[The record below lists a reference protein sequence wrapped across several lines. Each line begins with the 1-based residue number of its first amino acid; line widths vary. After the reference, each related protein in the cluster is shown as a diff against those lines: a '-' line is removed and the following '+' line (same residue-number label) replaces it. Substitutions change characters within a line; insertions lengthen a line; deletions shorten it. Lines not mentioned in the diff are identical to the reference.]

1 MAKEIPEHR
10 DILGRV
16 LAVGDYVAY
25 PDSNMMKLGKIE
37 KLNPKMI
44 KIQHGRSNRYL
55 TTWSVNK
62 YPKDTVKLEGP
73 DLVMYL
79 LKK

>member
-1 MAKEIPEHR
+1 MPKEIPEHR

-16 LAVGDYVAY
+16 LAVGDHVAY
-25 PDSNMMKLGKIE
+25 PDSNGLRLGKLD
-37 KLNPKMI
+37 KLNQKMVRVTT
-44 KIQHGRSNRYL
+44 GREWRSTL
-55 TTWSVNK
+55 NK
-62 YPKDTVKLEGP
+62 YPIDTVKLDGP

>member
-1 MAKEIPEHR
+1 MAKAIPEHR
-10 DILGRV
+10 DILDRV

-25 PDSNMMKLGKIE
+25 PDSNTMKMGKID
-37 KLNPKMI
+37 KLNQKMVRVTTG
-44 KIQHGRSNRYL
+44 KEWRS
-55 TTWSVNK
+55 TVNK

>member
-1 MAKEIPEHR
+1 MAKEIPEHK

-16 LAVGDYVAY
+16 LAVGDHVAY
-25 PDSNMMKLGKIE
+25 PDTNNLRLGRID
-37 KLNPKMI
+37 KLNPKMVRVNT
-44 KIQHGRSNRYL
+44 GRGWNPN
-55 TTWSVNK
+55 VNK
-62 YPKDTVKLEGP
+62 YPIDIVKLDGP

>member
-1 MAKEIPEHR
+1 MAKQIPEHK

-25 PDSNMMKLGKIE
+25 PDSNGLRLGKLD
-37 KLNPKMI
+37 KLNQKMVRVTTSR
-44 KIQHGRSNRYL
+44 GWRS
-55 TTWSVNK
+55 TVNK
-62 YPKDTVKLEGP
+62 YPIDTVKLDGP

>member
-1 MAKEIPEHR
+1 MAKEIPEHK

-25 PDSNMMKLGKIE
+25 PDSNGLRLGKLD
-37 KLNPKMI
+37 KLNQKMVRVTT
-44 KIQHGRSNRYL
+44 GREWRS
-55 TTWSVNK
+55 TVNK
-62 YPKDTVKLEGP
+62 YPIDTVKLDGP

>member
-16 LAVGDYVAY
+16 LNVGDHVAY
-25 PDSNMMKLGKIE
+25 PDSNSLRLGKID
-37 KLNPKMI
+37 KLNQKMVRVTTG
-44 KIQHGRSNRYL
+44 KEWRS
-55 TTWSVNK
+55 TVNK
-62 YPKDTVKLEGP
+62 YPTDTVKLDGP

>member
-1 MAKEIPEHR
+1 MPKEIPEHR

-25 PDSNMMKLGKIE
+25 PVSNGLRLGKLD
-37 KLNPKMI
+37 KLNQKMVRVTT
-44 KIQHGRSNRYL
+44 GREWRS
-55 TTWSVNK
+55 TVNK
-62 YPKDTVKLEGP
+62 YPVDTVKLDGP

>member
-1 MAKEIPEHR
+1 MAKEVPEHR
-10 DILGRV
+10 DILGRI
-16 LAVGDYVAY
+16 LNVGDYIAY
-25 PDSNMMKLGKIE
+25 PDSNQLKIGKVD

-44 KIQHGRSNRYL
+44 RVSTGREWRA
-55 TTWSVNK
+55 TVNK
-62 YPKDTVKLEGP
+62 YPTDTTKLDGP

>member
-1 MAKEIPEHR
+1 MAKAIPEHR
-10 DILGRV
+10 DILDRV

-25 PDSNMMKLGKIE
+25 PDSNSMKMGKID
-37 KLNPKMI
+37 KLNQKMI
-44 KIQHGRSNRYL
+44 RVTTGKEWRS
-55 TTWSVNK
+55 TVNK

>member
-1 MAKEIPEHR
+1 MPKEIPEHR

-25 PDSNMMKLGKIE
+25 PDSHGLRLGKLD
-37 KLNPKMI
+37 KLNQKMVRVTT
-44 KIQHGRSNRYL
+44 GREWRS
-55 TTWSVNK
+55 TVNK
-62 YPKDTVKLEGP
+62 YPIDTVKLDGP

>member
-1 MAKEIPEHR
+1 MPKEIPEHR

-16 LAVGDYVAY
+16 LAVGDHVAY
-25 PDSNMMKLGKIE
+25 PDSNGLRLGKLD
-37 KLNPKMI
+37 KLNQKMVRVTTG
-44 KIQHGRSNRYL
+44 KEWRS
-55 TTWSVNK
+55 TVNK
-62 YPKDTVKLEGP
+62 YPIDTVKLDGP

>member
-1 MAKEIPEHR
+1 MTKAVPEHR
-10 DILGRV
+10 DILNRV
-16 LAVGDYVAY
+16 LSVGDYVAY
-25 PDSNMMKLGKIE
+25 PDSNTMKMGKID
-37 KLNPKMI
+37 KLNQKMVRVTTG
-44 KIQHGRSNRYL
+44 KEWRS
-55 TTWSVNK
+55 TVNK

>member
-1 MAKEIPEHR
+1 MPKQIPEHK

-25 PDSNMMKLGKIE
+25 AESNAMRLGRID
-37 KLNPKMI
+37 KLNPKMVRVTT
-44 KIQHGRSNRYL
+44 GRGWNPNI
-55 TTWSVNK
+55 NK
-62 YPKDTVKLEGP
+62 YPIDTVKLDGP

>member
-10 DILGRV
+10 DLLGRV

-25 PDSNMMKLGKIE
+25 PVSNDLKLGKIE
-37 KLNPKMI
+37 KLSPKMV
-44 KIQHGRSNRYL
+44 KVQGR
-55 TTWSVNK
+55 WSINK
-62 YPKDTVKLEGP
+62 YPKDTVKLDGP

>member
-1 MAKEIPEHR
+1 MAKAVPKHR
-10 DILGRV
+10 DILNRI

-25 PDSNMMKLGKIE
+25 PDSNTMKMGKID
-37 KLNPKMI
+37 KLNQKMVRVTTG
-44 KIQHGRSNRYL
+44 KEWRS
-55 TTWSVNK
+55 TVNK
-62 YPKDTVKLEGP
+62 YPKDTVKLDGP

>member
-1 MAKEIPEHR
+1 MPKEIPEHR

-25 PDSNMMKLGKIE
+25 PDSNGLRLGKLD
-37 KLNPKMI
+37 KLNQKMVRVTT
-44 KIQHGRSNRYL
+44 GREWRS
-55 TTWSVNK
+55 TVNK
-62 YPKDTVKLEGP
+62 YPIDTVKLDGP

>member
-10 DILGRV
+10 DILNRV
-16 LAVGDYVAY
+16 LSVGDYVAY
-25 PDSNMMKLGKIE
+25 PDSNHLKMGKIE
-37 KLNPKMI
+37 KINPKMI
-44 KIQHGRSNRYL
+44 RIQGR
-55 TTWSVNK
+55 WSVNK

-73 DLVMYL
+73 DLVMHL

>member
-1 MAKEIPEHR
+1 MAKQIPEHR
-10 DILGRV
+10 DILDRV

-25 PDSNMMKLGKIE
+25 PDSNSMKMGKID
-37 KLNPKMI
+37 KLNQKMI
-44 KIQHGRSNRYL
+44 RVTTGKEWRS
-55 TTWSVNK
+55 TVNK

-73 DLVMYL
+73 DLLIYL

>member
-1 MAKEIPEHR
+1 MPKEIPEHR

-25 PDSNMMKLGKIE
+25 PDSNGLRMGKLD
-37 KLNPKMI
+37 KLNQKMVRVTT
-44 KIQHGRSNRYL
+44 GREWRS
-55 TTWSVNK
+55 TVNK
-62 YPKDTVKLEGP
+62 YPVDTVKLDGP

>member
-1 MAKEIPEHR
+1 MPKEIPEHK

-25 PDSNMMKLGKIE
+25 PDSNGLRLGKLD
-37 KLNPKMI
+37 KLNQKMVRVVT
-44 KIQHGRSNRYL
+44 GRQWRS
-55 TTWSVNK
+55 TVNK
-62 YPKDTVKLEGP
+62 YPIDTVKLDGP

>member
-1 MAKEIPEHR
+1 MPKEIPEHR

-25 PDSNMMKLGKIE
+25 PDSNGLRLGKLD
-37 KLNPKMI
+37 KLNQKMVRVATG
-44 KIQHGRSNRYL
+44 KAWRS
-55 TTWSVNK
+55 TVNK
-62 YPKDTVKLEGP
+62 YPIDTVKLDGP

>member
-1 MAKEIPEHR
+1 MPKEIPEHR
-10 DILGRV
+10 DILDRV

-25 PDSNMMKLGKIE
+25 PDSNTMKMGKID
-37 KLNPKMI
+37 KLNQKMVRVTT
-44 KIQHGRSNRYL
+44 GREWRS
-55 TTWSVNK
+55 TVNK

-73 DLVMYL
+73 DLVMHL

>member
-1 MAKEIPEHR
+1 MPKEIPEHR

-25 PDSNMMKLGKIE
+25 PDSNGLRLGKLD
-37 KLNPKMI
+37 KLNQKMVRVTT
-44 KIQHGRSNRYL
+44 GREWRS
-55 TTWSVNK
+55 TVNK
-62 YPKDTVKLEGP
+62 YPVDTVKLDGP

>member
-1 MAKEIPEHR
+1 MPKEIPEHR

-25 PDSNMMKLGKIE
+25 PDSNGLRLGKLD
-37 KLNPKMI
+37 KLNQKMVRVTT
-44 KIQHGRSNRYL
+44 GREWRS
-55 TTWSVNK
+55 TVNK
-62 YPKDTVKLEGP
+62 YPVDTVKLAGP